1 MEFGLSTYYF
11 VNERLTAHLLEKIF
25 KAGIQQIE
33 IFAARQHL
41 DYRDPNHVR
50 DVAQWFKDHDLKPH
64 SLHAPLHAD
73 LDWGRSG
80 GAPLSVA
87 HLQRRYRI
95 DSMEEIKRAIE
106 VAEIL
111 PFKYLILHL
120 GLPGEEYSIEKYDA
134 ALTSLEHLK
143 IYAKERGAQI
153 LLENIPNQLTTPE
166 RLLQFIQYTRMDDM
180 RICFD
185 TGHAH
190 MATDVQP
197 AFQALKSRILST
209 HVHDNLRDK
218 DAHLLPFEGDID
230 WTETVRDFR
239 SVDGQFP
246 VLFELR
252 NYGST
257 VPDLSGVRE
266 VIEKMKAI
274 S

>member
-11 VNERLTAHLLEKIF
+11 ISERLTAHLLDKIL
-25 KAGIQQIE
+25 KAGITQIE

-41 DYRDPNHVR
+41 DYHDPNHIR
-50 DVAQWFKDHDLKPH
+50 DVAQWFKDQNLKPH
-64 SLHAPLHAD
+64 SLHAPLYGD
-73 LDWGRSG
+73 FDWGRSG
-80 GAPLSVA
+80 GAPISVT
-87 HLQRRYRI
+87 HLERRYRI

-106 VAEIL
+106 VAERL
-111 PFKYLILHL
+111 PFQYLILHL
-120 GLPGEEYSIEKYDA
+120 GLPEEEYSIERYDA

-153 LLENIPNQLTTPE
+153 LLENVPNQLTTPD
-166 RLLQFIQYTRMDDM
+166 RLLQFIQYSRMDDM

-190 MATDVQP
+190 LATGVQP
-197 AFQALKSRILST
+197 AFETLKSRILST

-218 DAHLLPFEGDID
+218 DAHLLPFEGNID
-230 WTETVRDFR
+230 WTETVRGFR

-246 VLFELR
+246 ILFEVR
-252 NYGST
+252 NYGSG
-257 VPDLSGVRE
+257 VPDLTGVRD
-266 VIEKMKAI
+266 VIERMKAI